1 MMIMVMTCTAQITA
15 LLGTSHIL
23 RKVVCLSA
31 GGKSRDVSK
40 NTQQEM
46 KAGENL
52 TNNNNHNHNRPIIN
66 IASKSEK
73 PNGTLE

>member
-1 MMIMVMTCTAQITA
+1 MTA

-23 RKVVCLSA
+23 RKVLCLSA
-31 GGKSRDVSK
+31 GGKSRDMTK

-46 KAGENL
+46 KAGENV
-52 TNNNNHNHNRPIIN
+52 IITIIII